1 MTKAIAEKPAIN
13 GKKISP
19 DSLDRST
26 SQQEYGILL
35 PYYYLGDVIEFACF
49 DSKLQ

>member
-1 MTKAIAEKPAIN
+1 ME
-13 GKKISP
+13 KKIIA

-35 PYYYLGDVIEFACF
+35 PYYYLGVAQIE
-49 DSKLQ
+49 